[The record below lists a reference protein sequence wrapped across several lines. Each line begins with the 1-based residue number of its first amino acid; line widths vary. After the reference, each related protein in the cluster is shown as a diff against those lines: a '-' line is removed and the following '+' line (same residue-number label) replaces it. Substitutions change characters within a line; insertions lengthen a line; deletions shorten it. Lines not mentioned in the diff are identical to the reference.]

1 MEAEACKPET
11 PEEKTPCGLDLGSNN
26 TLIAVIEKGNTVPTF
41 IKTEGQLNCHGT
53 YVYFPESSKDQ
64 PIFGVNALA
73 MIGSPSGKNVVCHI
87 KRGLGV
93 TTDKI
98 KDLSIFNAT
107 VANPGQQRYPIFN
120 LHIDGQVVQKT
131 AKEIMTLFLVH
142 YRQKIERTVQGQ
154 VGVVA
159 SKPQYWGSSQNTAFK
174 ECLNEAGFGVLKVL
188 TEPTAA
194 MFSYRA
200 KTGDVGKEMTLVAD
214 KGAGTIDFVLQED
227 LGAGKY
233 KTYCVG
239 GDDQLGSV
247 DVDKAFLNEL
257 KTQLKKEPGYNED
270 VFTQMSPDNLQKMQ
284 NMKHMLSSLP
294 QVSQIIAGI
303 TSTPFTFVINQAKKE
318 KILKQIYERVEEV
331 LDEMIQRLADSSKGK
346 HKADGIKR
354 SIKKVAMVGGGML
367 DRYYGE
373 KLFPKM
379 FPNAVIVG
387 REVSQDSVDPI
398 TAVSTGCA
406 FWAATILKTANVKA
420 GLPANPINQL
430 VLSKTLGIET
440 VSNPGRRDEKR
451 IFSPIVKSQTS
462 IPTVK
467 MCDKFST
474 SVDDQAVAW
483 IEIYQGEGGLTT
495 DDGVIFLGKYAVDME
510 LPNKAFMPVIEVEM
524 EISDENILTVRAGER
539 GKPKKELTITETV

>member
-1 MEAEACKPET
+1 MADFKTET
-11 PEEKTPCGLDLGSNN
+11 TEEKTPCGLDLGSNN
-26 TLIAVIEKGNTVPTF
+26 TLIAVIEKGNSVPTF
-41 IKTEGQLNCHGT
+41 IKTEEQLNCHGT
-53 YVYFPESSKDQ
+53 YVYFPESSKDK

-107 VANPGQQRYPIFN
+107 VANPDQQRYPIFN
-120 LHIDGQVVQKT
+120 LKIDGQEVQKT
-131 AKEIMTLFLVH
+131 AKEIMTIFLVH
-142 YRQKIERTVQGQ
+142 FRQKIENTVQGK

-159 SKPQYWGSSQNTAFK
+159 SRPQYWGSAQNTAFK
-174 ECLNEAGFGVLKVL
+174 ECLKDAGFEVLKLL
-188 TEPTAA
+188 TEPSAA
-194 MFSYRA
+194 MFAYRA
-200 KTGDVGKEMTLVAD
+200 KAGDVGKEMTLVSD
-214 KGAGTIDFVLQED
+214 KGAGTMDYVLQED
-227 LGAGKY
+227 LGNGKY

-239 GDDQLGSV
+239 GDDQLGSA

-257 KTQLKKEPGYNED
+257 QRILKKEPGYNED
-270 VFTQMSPDNLQKMQ
+270 VFNQMYPDNLQKMQ
-284 NMKHMLSSLP
+284 TMKHMLSSLP
-294 QVSQIIAGI
+294 QVSQIIPGI
-303 TSTPFTFVINQAKKE
+303 TSTPFTFVIDQAKKE
-318 KILKQIYERVEEV
+318 KILKTIYERVEVV
-331 LDEMIQRLADSSKGK
+331 LEEMIERLADASKGK
-346 HKADGIKR
+346 HKVEDIKK

-373 KLFPKM
+373 KLFPRM
-379 FPNAVIVG
+379 FPTAVIVG

-406 FWAATILKTANVKA
+406 FWAATMLKTPNVKA
-420 GLPANPINQL
+420 GLPADPINQL

-440 VSNPGRRDEKR
+440 VVNLGKKDEKR

-467 MCDKFST
+467 MSSKFST
-474 SVDDQAVAW
+474 SVDNQAIAW
-483 IEIYQGEGGLTT
+483 IEIYQGEGEFTT
-495 DDGVIFLGKYAVDME
+495 DDGVSFLGKYAVDMK
-510 LPNKAFMPVIEVEM
+510 LPNKAFVPVIEVEM

-539 GKPKKELTITETV
+539 GKPKKELTIAETV